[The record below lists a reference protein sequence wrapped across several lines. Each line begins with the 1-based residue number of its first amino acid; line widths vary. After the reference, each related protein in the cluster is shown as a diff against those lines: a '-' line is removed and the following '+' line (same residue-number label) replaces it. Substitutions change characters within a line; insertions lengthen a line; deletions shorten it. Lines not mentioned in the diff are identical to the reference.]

1 MKSVHREY
9 QEAVLERR
17 TTTTLSPPAITGNPQ
32 ADREMWE
39 LTLLVREIL
48 QRDKAP
54 KRTRGDA

>member
-1 MKSVHREY
+1 MAQPE
-9 QEAVLERR
+9 QR

-48 QRDKAP
+48 QHDKAP
-54 KRTRGDA
+54 KCNKGDA